1 MPDVLETPVQE
12 ASAVEPEK
20 TTDNQPEDVSPEPEK
35 TTDNQESQEAVTAET
50 NPEAGSKY
58 YTTEELEQV
67 KNFTELDPSR
77 LPKPL
82 KDALEAQRN
91 AQSELT
97 KMKQKESVQPQPQKQ
112 RPANP
117 REAFAYDVFQAVD
130 RDDYQTVNNLMSSLD
145 YSIEQRKLQMIRELD
160 PDKQVEIEKGILD
173 DLEYKTRLNNALS
186 QTFQDRQLFGTLNS
200 DIDSEI
206 YKKIPDFEKIAPEIS
221 NFAMKDIE
229 LSRDTIAT
237 VMNPRVLAKGIAD
250 ELGISKAQAVQL
262 AKKYVIE
269 LTAGINKMY
278 QLYSGKS
285 VKGKEVRTPPKVES
299 SGIAQPQHKGG
310 EGETLRAKA
319 IKSGDVSDW
328 GEYYSWRA
336 KNS

>member
-1 MPDVLETPVQE
+1 MPDILEPPVQE
-12 ASAVEPEK
+12 TSAVEPEK
-20 TTDNQPEDVSPEPEK
+20 TTDNQPENVSPEPEK
-35 TTDNQESQEAVTAET
+35 TPDNQESQESVTAET
-50 NPEAGSKY
+50 KPETGSQY

-67 KNFTELDPSR
+67 KNFTELDPTR

-82 KDALEAQRN
+82 RDALESQRN

-112 RPANP
+112 RPTNP

-130 RDDYQTVNNLMSSLD
+130 RDDYRAVNSLMSSLD
-145 YSIEQRKLQMIRELD
+145 RSIEQRKLQMIRELD
-160 PDKQVEIEKGILD
+160 PDKQAQIEQGILED
-173 DLEYKTRLNNALS
+173 IDYKNRINDALS
-186 QTFQDRQLFGTLNS
+186 QTFQDKQLFGSLNNE
-200 DIDSEI
+200 IDSEI
-206 YKKIPDFEKIAPEIS
+206 YKKIPNFEKIASEIA
-221 NFAMKDIE
+221 NFATKDIE

-262 AKKYVIE
+262 AKRYVVE

-285 VKGKEVRTPPKVES
+285 VSNKEVKTPPRVGS

-310 EGETLRAKA
+310 EGEVLRTKA

-328 GEYYSWRA
+328 GEYYSWKS